1 MVRSVAWLS
10 LFVDYVRSKKAIQ
23 VSGYVTAA
31 QLKRAELILLK
42 RVKVK
47 GFSKEIS
54 ALENGKELPCGSR
67 LKDLYPFIQD
77 GVLLV
82 GGHIQNLNVS
92 KCQRRLIVLPT
103 PHKLTRLIFKFF
115 TVVDRHY

>member
-1 MVRSVAWLS
+1 MVRLVAWLS
-10 LFVDYVRSKKAIQ
+10 LFVDYLRSKKAIQ

-31 QLKRAELILLK
+31 QLKRAELVLLK

-67 LKDLYPFIQD
+67 LKDISFHTRWSITSWRTYT
-77 GVLLV
+77 
-82 GGHIQNLNVS
+82 
-92 KCQRRLIVLPT
+92 KCKCKQMSETSNCPS
-103 PHKLTRLIFKFF
+103 
-115 TVVDRHY
+115 YSS